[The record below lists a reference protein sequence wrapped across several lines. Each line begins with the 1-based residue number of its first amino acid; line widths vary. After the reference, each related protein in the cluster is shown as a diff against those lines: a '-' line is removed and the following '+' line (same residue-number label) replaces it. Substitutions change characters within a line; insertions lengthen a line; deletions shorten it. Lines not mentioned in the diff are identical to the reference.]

1 MRRQWKS
8 SSPTLSLYISIFY
21 NINFFKYHPFNRL
34 LLYFKENYYT
44 RTTSRIVRLQP
55 PQNWHSQPKG
65 LLLRLFFMIED
76 GSGTWLLCCI
86 HNTRWIVVYQKKKTK
101 VKYFNINK
109 SRHFLRYAR
118 LYHHHFG
125 ILWMPETLNNLEKEK
140 KNSPLNKSIILSPF
154 VSQIYSIDYIF
165 VDKKKI

>member
-1 MRRQWKS
+1 MD
-8 SSPTLSLYISIFY
+8 LGHGCYAAYII
-21 NINFFKYHPFNRL
+21 PGG
-34 LLYFKENYYT
+34 LLYTK
-44 RTTSRIVRLQP
+44 
-55 PQNWHSQPKG
+55 
-65 LLLRLFFMIED
+65 
-76 GSGTWLLCCI
+76 
-86 HNTRWIVVYQKKKTK
+86 KKKTK